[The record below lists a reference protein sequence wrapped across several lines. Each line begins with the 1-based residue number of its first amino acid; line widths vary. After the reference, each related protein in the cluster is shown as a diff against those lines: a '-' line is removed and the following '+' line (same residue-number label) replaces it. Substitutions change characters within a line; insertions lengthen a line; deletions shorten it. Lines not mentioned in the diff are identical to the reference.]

1 MIEVKRV
8 SKSYSKG
15 KYWFRED
22 NQTVLK
28 EITFTVEAGE
38 CVGLVGESGSGKS
51 TLSRIITGL
60 EKADKG
66 DVLIDRK
73 VVPEWRKENKGRM
86 SIVFQD
92 YASSVNPNFTVK
104 EIISEPL
111 LALGQKN
118 DRIEIINELL
128 EKFRLTKSLLNRYPH
143 EISGGQ
149 LQRVCLLRAISTS
162 PRFLVLDEALSALDA
177 PTQSQLLE
185 LLTRIKR
192 ESRVTYLFITHDILS
207 AVKLCDRILFLY
219 KGEIVEQIA
228 TNQLAY
234 VQHEYSKKL
243 LHSVA
248 NVIFQEN
255 KRGVF

>member
-1 MIEVKRV
+1 
-8 SKSYSKG
+8 
-15 KYWFRED
+15 
-22 NQTVLK
+22 
-28 EITFTVEAGE
+28 
-38 CVGLVGESGSGKS
+38 
-51 TLSRIITGL
+51 
-60 EKADKG
+60 
-66 DVLIDRK
+66 
-73 VVPEWRKENKGRM
+73 
-86 SIVFQD
+86 
-92 YASSVNPNFTVK
+92 
-104 EIISEPL
+104 
-111 LALGQKN
+111 
-118 DRIEIINELL
+118 
-128 EKFRLTKSLLNRYPH
+128 
-143 EISGGQ
+143 
-149 LQRVCLLRAISTS
+149 
-162 PRFLVLDEALSALDA
+162 DEALSALDA